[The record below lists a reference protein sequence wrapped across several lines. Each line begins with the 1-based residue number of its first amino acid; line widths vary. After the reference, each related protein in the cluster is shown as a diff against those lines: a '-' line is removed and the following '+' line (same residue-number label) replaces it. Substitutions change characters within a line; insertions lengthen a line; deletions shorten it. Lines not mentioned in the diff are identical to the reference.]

1 MCNYTCIYTLY
12 IYIHMYRTGDKK
24 VSHMKRHHHICVAFC
39 RWCQVEAEEE
49 NQRRVKFR
57 WSFVSSNR
65 KMLHSLVNQHRC
77 GEAISS

>member
-1 MCNYTCIYTLY
+1 MIFLFLIAIKGRFFHVQLYMYIYF

-65 KMLHSLVNQHRC
+65 
-77 GEAISS
+77 